1 MTDQDAAKQ
10 AAERLVE
17 ALMKIGATMTAI
29 SKAQAEIAELLQAI
43 YAEQQA
49 QRAAM
54 AKLVAMIEG
63 RDAGGG
69 NFRPN

>member
-1 MTDQDAAKQ
+1 MTDESAADKQ

-29 SKAQAEIAELLQAI
+29 SSTQTALADLLKDI

-54 AKLVAMIEG
+54 VKLAALIEG
-63 RDAGGG
+63 KAAQ
-69 NFRPN
+69 NYRPN

>member
-1 MTDQDAAKQ
+1 MTDQDANRQ
-10 AAERLVE
+10 AAAKLAE

-29 SKAQAEIAELLQAI
+29 NNTQTAMAELLQAI
-43 YAEQQA
+43 HAEQQA

-54 AKLVAMIEG
+54 VKLAAMIEG
-63 RDAGGG
+63 RDSG